1 MSEPN
6 EQAESSEASES
17 MTTDEA
23 GDQALLDRAL
33 APWRHFLAVAQGQ
46 EPADLL
52 LRNAR
57 MVNVASGEIEPVNV
71 AICDRRIVSIGDRDD
86 GVQEVDLDGAYLA
99 PSFIDGHVHV
109 ESSMLWI
116 DQFARAV
123 VPHGTGAVV
132 TDPHEIAN
140 VAGLPGIEALM
151 TASEDLPL
159 GVFFT
164 IPSCVPAS
172 PFETAGAVMT
182 PAVIA
187 EALTLPRVVGLGEM
201 MNFPGLLAGDPTI
214 GTILSLPAARRD
226 GHSPGLRGPALD
238 AYIGSGIGSDHEST
252 TLEEAREKL
261 RRGLM
266 LMIREGSTEHNL
278 LELLPL
284 VDDQTFPRCCFC
296 SDDRDCA
303 TLLNDGHMDAVLR
316 KAIGA
321 GLDPVRAIRMATLA
335 TAEYWRLTGFG
346 QIAPG
351 YLANLVTFERLED
364 IRPDLVFYR
373 GELVAEAGQSQF
385 LPNAPV
391 PSALRDTIH
400 LSMPDN
406 GAADPLTV
414 EDLRLPAPDGD
425 PGTMIA
431 VGAIPGQIV
440 TRRVEVEPLV
450 RDGEVLADPSRDLVK
465 LVVVERHHATGNV
478 GLGLLQ
484 GFGLKAGAM
493 ASSVAHDAHNIVAAG
508 VDDGD
513 ILKAIQAVAEMEG
526 GLAAVR
532 NGQVLATLPLPIA
545 GILSPEPLEVVAAA
559 HDTLEEVA
567 HQLGSQV
574 PAPFGLLSF
583 MALSVIPE
591 VRVTDQGL
599 IEL

>member
-1 MSEPN
+1 MSKSPTQDG
-6 EQAESSEASES
+6 QAEARENEV
-17 MTTDEA
+17 
-23 GDQALLDRAL
+23 DR
-33 APWRHFLAVAQGQ
+33 WRHFLAVAQGQ
-46 EPADLL
+46 EPGDLL

-57 MVNVASGEIEPVNV
+57 MINVASGEIEPVNV
-71 AICDRRIVSIGDRDD
+71 VICDGRIAAIGDRDE
-86 GVQEVDLDGAYLA
+86 GEQEIDLAGAYLA

-151 TASEDLPL
+151 TASEELPL

-172 PFETAGAVMT
+172 PFESAGAVMT
-182 PAVIA
+182 PEVIA

-214 GTILSLPAARRD
+214 GEILTLPAPRRD
-226 GHSPGLRGPALD
+226 GHAPGLRGSALM

-252 TLEEAREKL
+252 ELEEAREKL

-266 LMIREGSTEHNL
+266 IMIREGSTEHNL

-284 VDDQTFPRCCFC
+284 VDDETYPRCCFC

-351 YLANLVTFERLED
+351 YQANLVTFDRLEE
-364 IRPDLVFYR
+364 IRPDLVFYQ
-373 GELVAEAGQSQF
+373 GELVAQSGQSRF
-385 LPNAPV
+385 LPNSTV

-400 LSMPDN
+400 ISAPDE
-406 GAADPLTV
+406 AAAEPVTIA
-414 EDLRLPAPDGD
+414 DLRLPAPAGD
-425 PGTMIA
+425 AGPMVA

-450 RDGEVLADPSRDLVK
+450 RDGEVLADPSRDLIK
-465 LVVVERHHATGNV
+465 LVVVERHHATGNI
-478 GLGLLQ
+478 GRGLLH

-508 VDDGD
+508 VDDAD
-513 ILKAIQAVAEMEG
+513 ILKAIRTVAEMEG

-532 NGQVLATLPLPIA
+532 DGEVLATLPLPIA

-559 HDTLEEVA
+559 HDRLEEVA

-591 VRVTDQGL
+591 VRVTDRGL